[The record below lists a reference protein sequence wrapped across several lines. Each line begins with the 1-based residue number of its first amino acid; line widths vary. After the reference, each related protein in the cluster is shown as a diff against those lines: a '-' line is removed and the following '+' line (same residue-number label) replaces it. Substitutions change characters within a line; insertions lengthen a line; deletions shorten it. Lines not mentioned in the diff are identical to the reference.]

1 MFRTRRERHLWT
13 AAAVYFAAI
22 LSTLSTAQ
30 QLLLALRERGLLRG
44 TVLAVFLAAAL
55 ALVVAVVVGRPGWRE
70 SLVVL
75 GLGLAYVLLLGRME
89 MHQERLHILEYGVL
103 ALLVLAALEEH
114 RGAPALSPPLYG
126 RAPLLAFLVTALAGL
141 VDELIQGIMP
151 SRVGDPRDVAFNA
164 FAGALAL
171 AALAA
176 RRAARSR
183 DRASRAAASPS
194 PAP

>member
-30 QLLLALRERGLLRG
+30 QLLLVLRERGLLRG
-44 TVLAVFLAAAL
+44 TVLGVFLVAAL
-55 ALVVAVVVGRPGWRE
+55 ALVAAVAVGRPGWRE
-70 SLVVL
+70 TLVVL
-75 GLGLAYVLLLGRME
+75 ALGLAYALLLRQMA
-89 MHQERLHILEYGVL
+89 MHQERLHILEYGAL
-103 ALLVLAALEEH
+103 ALLVLAALEE
-114 RGAPALSPPLYG
+114 RCRALSSSPPPHWPPYFF
-126 RAPLLAFLVTALAGL
+126 ACLVTALAGL
-141 VDELIQGIMP
+141 VDELIQGILP

-176 RRAARSR
+176 RRAARTR
-183 DRASRAAASPS
+183 DRAGRAAAPT
-194 PAP
+194 PAR

>member
-44 TVLAVFLAAAL
+44 TVLGVFLVAAL
-55 ALVVAVVVGRPGWRE
+55 ALVAAMAVGRPGWRE
-70 SLVVL
+70 TLVVL
-75 GLGLAYVLLLGRME
+75 ALGLAYALLLRQMA
-89 MHQERLHILEYGVL
+89 MHQERLHILEYGAL
-103 ALLVLAALEEH
+103 ALLVLAALEE
-114 RGAPALSPPLYG
+114 RRRALSSSPPPHWPPYFF
-126 RAPLLAFLVTALAGL
+126 AFLVTALAGL
-141 VDELIQGIMP
+141 VDELIQGILP

-176 RRAARSR
+176 RRAARTR
-183 DRASRAAASPS
+183 DRAGLAAAPT
-194 PAP
+194 PAR